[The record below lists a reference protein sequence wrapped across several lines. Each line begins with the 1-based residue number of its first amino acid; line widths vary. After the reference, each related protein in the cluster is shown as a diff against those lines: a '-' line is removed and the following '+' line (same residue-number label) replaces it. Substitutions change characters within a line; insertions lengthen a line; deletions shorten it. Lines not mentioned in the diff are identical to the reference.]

1 MPGCPSFL
9 EENFRC
15 CSIWG
20 TPSNYG
26 LTIYIFGI
34 TNSCLVKPYFIIPDS
49 HWEERKLRT
58 KYFPFKKCNGGLLGL
73 RINFNF
79 IPILYFYTSLKTS
92 ENQRFSEVFRGCR
105 NGTLAWDGLNGVYH
119 LRLFSEQLFWLLL
132 VATFAFFFGKALFQ
146 DHLPCNQKWLQWIKY
161 GFDLL
166 LGFHQSGCSV
176 FTEGLFSRTILH
188 RWRQRRTDRFLS

>member
-26 LTIYIFGI
+26 LTIYMFGI

-73 RINFNF
+73 RINFNLF
-79 IPILYFYTSLKTS
+79 HTNSLWK
-92 ENQRFSEVFRGCR
+92 
-105 NGTLAWDGLNGVYH
+105 LAWDGLNGVYH